1 MERVFVLL
9 EQAEEEKLESTQ
21 GSSLGSSQGS
31 SLGSSQGTVEVKPE
45 PEAAEAPTLTAKVG
59 PPPPK
64 KKRKSL
70 MARMQGEVT
79 DLTLPAENLK
89 KEVHEYLG
97 AMIFEHQ
104 SPLEWWKTHEI
115 MYPNVAS
122 LAKKYLS
129 IPPTEVNY
137 NKYL

>member
-59 PPPPK
+59 PPPRRRGSPSWQEC
-64 KKRKSL
+64 RERS
-70 MARMQGEVT
+70 
-79 DLTLPAENLK
+79 LTLLF
-89 KEVHEYLG
+89 L
-97 AMIFEHQ
+97 Q
-104 SPLEWWKTHEI
+104 KT
-115 MYPNVAS
+115 
-122 LAKKYLS
+122 
-129 IPPTEVNY
+129 
-137 NKYL
+137 